1 MHEDT
6 ALRGKGHDDA
16 RMVRDFALLKW
27 IGANSFR
34 TSHYPYAEEVLDYAD
49 RHGLLVIDEAPAVGL
64 HLSLGTWAI
73 TAHARSARAGSAGT
87 AAAAHLAGH
96 PGADRPGP

>member
-1 MHEDT
+1 MHEDG

-49 RHGLLVIDEAPAVGL
+49 RQGLLVIGETPAVGL
-64 HLSLGTWAI
+64 HLSLGHMGDHGAP
-73 TAHARSARAGSAGT
+73 RSPRTGSG
-87 AAAAHLAGH
+87 
-96 PGADRPGP
+96 PRPRPPTGRPSVS